1 MYIVSQCSTLSH
13 LHSVS
18 LETGYL
24 HLCFQITSY
33 KFDSKIYIFSIQLFP
48 ELQIHISVFL
58 LNFPWLSLRHF
69 TLVCSKLKSSSLQN
83 LYLFQYSLT
92 CKGGCFF
99 FFKYT
104 VKAMVNIGKL
114 ASLESKTW
122 IQKGHL
128 GIWNRKLK
136 SESCQQYHTLIKCLP
151 THSLKT
157 RCNLGIQIS
166 LFGYWRKA

>member
-92 CKGGCFF
+92 CKGGFF
-99 FFKYT
+99 FQ
-104 VKAMVNIGKL
+104 IH
-114 ASLESKTW
+114 SKGYGEHW
-122 IQKGHL
+122 
-128 GIWNRKLK
+128 
-136 SESCQQYHTLIKCLP
+136 
-151 THSLKT
+151 
-157 RCNLGIQIS
+157 QIS
-166 LFGYWRKA
+166 VIRVKNMDTKRTSWNLE